1 MGQAG
6 QSVAL
11 VQHACPGQGCVFTS
25 APASYT
31 QGLDAHSPQPLH
43 CCTVLM
49 SKYDH
54 RPIEPAGPYGFIF
67 ASFVQYFFDFPS
79 TSHFGWKFSNKVGE
93 RGGPGE

>member
-1 MGQAG
+1 
-6 QSVAL
+6 
-11 VQHACPGQGCVFTS
+11 
-25 APASYT
+25 
-31 QGLDAHSPQPLH
+31 
-43 CCTVLM
+43 M